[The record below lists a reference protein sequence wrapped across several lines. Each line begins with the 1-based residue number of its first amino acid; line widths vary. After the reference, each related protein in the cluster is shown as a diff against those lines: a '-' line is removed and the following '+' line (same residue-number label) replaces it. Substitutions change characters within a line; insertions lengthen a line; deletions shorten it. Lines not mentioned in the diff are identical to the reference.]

1 MLIYGVMSAVPEVEP
16 LSKAHR
22 STFFYILLFI
32 FLVSIPFLF
41 LYATGY
47 RLQLGEGGTLI
58 STGGIYVA
66 AERTGAEIYIDNELV
81 RETRVFRRAFYAQSL
96 EPGTHRVHV
105 QKEDHHTWVKE
116 LPVYAHLV
124 TEAQAFN
131 LPIRPQVRIIAPWRA
146 VSGEV
151 VLFATSTV
159 NASTTNQ
166 FTVATSSATSSLV
179 ASNEFANLIELFS
192 TSTATGTVDNL
203 LTLVS
208 GSLLPDN
215 TATTASSSELSPK
228 ISTTSKEIH
237 GVKLYQDDED
247 VFASYVGSRSAMP
260 YYYCAEEFELL
271 GTSSAP
277 LLLPE
282 SDDQSASVMES
293 EPALL
298 HPVQEVAEDAI
309 CNPIIKIDRQGQKVK
324 SFDFFP
330 GSADFI
336 VMALEHGIYVTEVD
350 PRSWQNT
357 QPLLLGENL
366 DMRVEGGNVYVYDE
380 ELIYQ
385 VLIND

>member
-1 MLIYGVMSAVPEVEP
+1 MPAVPEVEP

-131 LPIRPQVRIIAPWRA
+131 LPLRPQVRLVSPWRA
-146 VSGEV
+146 ISGEV
-151 VLFATSTV
+151 VLFASSTV

-166 FTVATSSATSSLV
+166 FLIATSTATSTLV
-179 ASNEFANLIELFS
+179 ASNEFANLIELFA
-192 TSTATGTVDNL
+192 TSTATSSEISL
-203 LTLVS
+203 LSLVS
-208 GSLLPDN
+208 GSILPET
-215 TATTASSSELSPK
+215 TATTAATTTLLKAEL
-228 ISTTSKEIH
+228 STTSREQH
-237 GVKLYQDDED
+237 GVKLYQDGEE
-247 VFASYVGSRSAMP
+247 VYASYVGSRSSMP
-260 YYYCAEEFELL
+260 YYYCAEDFELL

-282 SDDQSASVMES
+282 GDNQSASLVES

-298 HPVQEVAEDAI
+298 HPVQEVSEDAV
-309 CNPIIKIDRQGQKVK
+309 CNPTIKIDRRWQTVK
-324 SFDFFP
+324 TFDFFP
-330 GSADFI
+330 GSADFV
-336 VMALEHGIYVTEVD
+336 VMSLQDGIYVTEVD
-350 PRSWQNT
+350 PRAWQNT

-366 DMRVEGGNVYVYDE
+366 DMRIEGGNVYVYDG

-385 VLIND
+385 VLINY